1 MDFTNHQLISMLN
14 SFAQVYHKVQ
24 IEVNQGKSM
33 KMYVM
38 ALQDRLDVF
47 FKPNLIPHC
56 LIQMLSVSV

>member
-1 MDFTNHQLISMLN
+1 MLN

-56 LIQMLSVSV
+56 LIQMLSIFI